1 MACAAVLVSFANAHA
16 QTEVLPE
23 VFVTANRIGQELDSV
38 LSEVDV
44 LKKTDLEN
52 MGNANLTQALS
63 KLPGFQGISYGRNA
77 VYLRGSESRMTA
89 VYVEG
94 IRIESHDGLQLG
106 GGAPWEMLPLEMVD
120 RLEVVKGPAS
130 AMYGSDAMGGVV
142 QLFGKRATANDRPSL
157 TQAFGSFG
165 LKQTTGQISGKKQA
179 FDYALVLSVS
189 SSDGYNTRPDIVHTP
204 SKESS
209 SKQIGMVK
217 LGYDLNKFD
226 RLEWIYL
233 DSRQSYL
240 TAPGNYSG
248 GTSDISNHNQIMAN
262 GVQWQ
267 HGWDDKNI
275 SRFRLNSALVASDS
289 NAPNADPNTGN
300 SDLPWKYKT
309 KSKNYSLDHEL
320 LSEAG
325 LFNFLIERKEDQF
338 KADGNQ
344 YVGGWEANAPV
355 DSSRSQN
362 AIGLS
367 YNLHSNRHI
376 VNAAF
381 RNDRYSNFEP
391 HSSYSLSYGYEATHD
406 WVLSASLANGFKAP
420 SLEEMYGKYGSVSL
434 LPETNISR
442 ELALQYNRYPNKFRV
457 SLFDNSVNDLISA
470 RPMSYVA
477 CPACYYNV
485 GKASIKGIS
494 LSGQTKIMDVNVQ
507 TNLDLLDPMDQI
519 KHKQL
524 SLRSKQNFRIAADK
538 PFATSQMGI
547 EYQYLGKRFD
557 DSDNTVVLPAYGLVN
572 LWIKTPISSD
582 WKWFNRVDN
591 LTSQKYQQLNC
602 TPDICKFASPGVTFF
617 TAIQWQPK

>member
-1 MACAAVLVSFANAHA
+1 
-16 QTEVLPE
+16 
-23 VFVTANRIGQELDSV
+23 
-38 LSEVDV
+38 
-44 LKKTDLEN
+44 
-52 MGNANLTQALS
+52 
-63 KLPGFQGISYGRNA
+63 
-77 VYLRGSESRMTA
+77 
-89 VYVEG
+89 
-94 IRIESHDGLQLG
+94 
-106 GGAPWEMLPLEMVD
+106 
-120 RLEVVKGPAS
+120 
-130 AMYGSDAMGGVV
+130 
-142 QLFGKRATANDRPSL
+142 
-157 TQAFGSFG
+157 
-165 LKQTTGQISGKKQA
+165 
-179 FDYALVLSVS
+179 
-189 SSDGYNTRPDIVHTP
+189 
-204 SKESS
+204 
-209 SKQIGMVK
+209 VK
-217 LGYDLNKFD
+217 LGYDLNKSD
-226 RLEWIYL
+226 RLEWVYL
-233 DSRQSYL
+233 DSRQSFL
-240 TAPGNYSG
+240 TPPGNYSG
-248 GTSDISNHNQIMAN
+248 GTTDISNHNQIMAN

-275 SRFRLNSALVASDS
+275 SRFRHNSALVASDS

-309 KSKNYSLDHEL
+309 TSKTYSLDHEL

-338 KADGNQ
+338 KADGNE

-362 AIGLS
+362 AIGLG

-391 HSSYSLSYGYEATHD
+391 HNSYSASYGYEATHD

-442 ELALQYNRYPNKFRV
+442 ELALKYNRYPNKFRV

-572 LWIKTPISSD
+572 LWVKTPISSD